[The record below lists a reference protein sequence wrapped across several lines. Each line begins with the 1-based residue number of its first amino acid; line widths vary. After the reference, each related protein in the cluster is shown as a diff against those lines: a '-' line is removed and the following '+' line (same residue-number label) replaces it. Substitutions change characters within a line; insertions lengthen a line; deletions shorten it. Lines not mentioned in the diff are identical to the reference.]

1 MATRTQVLSLFG
13 ATPEQIRERQA
24 REEAQL
30 LQSIRDPYQQ
40 TGQAIGS
47 AIGRL
52 FSGPST
58 EETQAMRMQEA
69 LQGVDVSDPEALREV
84 ARTVSTFA
92 PDRALMILDRAS
104 QVEGEVRQRKIDDIT
119 LDLRTTQA
127 KASKFE
133 LAAAEEDRP
142 DIKAANQLAKEIK
155 DLELQIAQNKLTDQ
169 TERKDREKQVKTDAV
184 KFLKE
189 KGLNEWATLT
199 EKGLITPDAS
209 IKAWIDTQN
218 PELDLIEIGN
228 YTTEDGTPVLGAY
241 DKTSKSFL
249 QYTPSG
255 WIRSPKLTQGKPDT
269 ERKPTVP
276 NIINKKSQDYKT
288 YNTLFENRV
297 DLGTLFGLDVSDT
310 DQEIQIQSQTG
321 ISDLNS
327 DAGRLQL
334 FNRAEQIRRQDGVGI
349 EEALDRALQGER
361 PDQTQE
367 AQQPQSDPY
376 AGATIRSN

>member
-13 ATPEQIRERQA
+13 ATPEQIREQQA

-52 FSGPST
+52 FGGPST
-58 EETQAMRMQEA
+58 EETQAMQMQEA

-104 QVEGEVRQRKIDDIT
+104 QIEGDVRQRKIDDIT
-119 LDLRTTQA
+119 FDLRSTQA
-127 KASKFE
+127 KAAEFE
-133 LAAAEEDRP
+133 LQAAEEDRP
-142 DIKAANQLAKEIK
+142 DIKAANQLAKQIK
-155 DLELQIAQNKLTDQ
+155 ELELQIAQNKLTDE
-169 TERKDREKQVKTDAV
+169 TKRKNKETQVKNDAV

-189 KGLNEWATLT
+189 KGLDEWATLT
-199 EKGLITPDAS
+199 DKGILTPDAS

-218 PELDLIEIGN
+218 PALDLIEIGN

-255 WIRSPKLTQGKPDT
+255 WIKSPKLTQGKPDT

-276 NIINKKSQDYKT
+276 NIINKKSQDFKT
-288 YNTLFENRV
+288 YNTLFEGRV
-297 DLGTLFGLDVSDT
+297 DIGTFSDT
-310 DQEIQIQSQTG
+310 AEEIQIQDRTG
-321 ISDLNS
+321 ISDITS

-349 EEALDRALQGER
+349 EEALNRALQGER